1 MVITEPALPLV
12 VVWLSLACIA
22 GHVLP
27 IIDGSSGV
35 VIDCCSRTPAKST
48 PPATTAIPFS
58 TTTAPDTH
66 KLECEYH
73 EQQRTACLN
82 GGTCFALLLE
92 GTREAFCNCPEE
104 WKGNRC
110 QEAEIPFVFYSTER
124 MRTANIAA
132 GAAVAVVIVVVIL
145 ISLYVYIR
153 WRKKQSR
160 MENLEFEA
168 SAEQLYRRPF
178 SGRSSIIESDARQ
191 GYRRGEQARNAI
203 QDIPDGNN
211 FEDDRESKSDLIDKE
226 TEADIHVH
234 PTYQYNNAQS
244 DHRNGPQKTE
254 RTAEE
259 TTV

>member
-22 GHVLP
+22 
-27 IIDGSSGV
+27 
-35 VIDCCSRTPAKST
+35 DCCSRTPAKST

-153 WRKKQSR
+153 FRKRIRTWCLRWRKKQSR

>member
-160 MENLEFEA
+160 MENLEFE
-168 SAEQLYRRPF
+168 
-178 SGRSSIIESDARQ
+178 
-191 GYRRGEQARNAI
+191 EQARNAI